1 LSNPRTRDPAP
12 SRLDELF
19 ARAQEPGPTR
29 RFDVLIAFVLGAL
42 LSTAFAPFSVFPLAV
57 LCLAALFLMWETAT
71 PRRAAWLGFAFGS
84 GTFLAGTYWLYTSV
98 HVFGQAPLWVAIFL
112 MLALVAIMGAYHAL
126 VGYLVARW
134 LPRPPLMRWLIA
146 VPALWVTVEWLR
158 GWVASGFPW
167 LALGYSQI
175 DSWLAGYAPLVG
187 VYGLSVL
194 VVMSA
199 GALVATLREP
209 GGARV
214 MAVLVLAAIWGGGW
228 WLSQFEWTQRTGEPV
243 TVSLV
248 QGAISQDLKWQKE
261 NREATFDLYRELNR
275 KALGSRIIVWP
286 EAALPALAHEF
297 DDYLKERYREAQA
310 KGSDLVIG
318 VLRYDFDR
326 KQYRNSI
333 LAMSDQLTWYDKR
346 RLVPFGEF
354 FPVPPFVRDWMKLMS
369 LPYVDMTAG
378 HPEQPP
384 LQAGGQKLGATICYE
399 DAYGSQQLEVLKEAT
414 LLVNVSNDAWFGDS
428 TAPHQHLEIARMR
441 ALEGG
446 RTLLRATNDGI
457 TAVIGPNG
465 SVFEKIQQFEPGVLT
480 TKVEPRIGLTPYART
495 GNVPVVALCLFWLLI
510 GLIAARP
517 PAGAAKRGRFEP
529 SI

>member
-1 LSNPRTRDPAP
+1 
-12 SRLDELF
+12 
-19 ARAQEPGPTR
+19 
-29 RFDVLIAFVLGAL
+29 
-42 LSTAFAPFSVFPLAV
+42 
-57 LCLAALFLMWETAT
+57 
-71 PRRAAWLGFAFGS
+71 
-84 GTFLAGTYWLYTSV
+84 
-98 HVFGQAPLWVAIFL
+98 
-112 MLALVAIMGAYHAL
+112 
-126 VGYLVARW
+126 
-134 LPRPPLMRWLIA
+134 
-146 VPALWVTVEWLR
+146 
-158 GWVASGFPW
+158 
-167 LALGYSQI
+167 
-175 DSWLAGYAPLVG
+175 
-187 VYGLSVL
+187 YGLSVF

-209 GGARV
+209 GGKRL
-214 MAVLVLAAIWGGGW
+214 MAALVLAAIWGGGW
-228 WLSQFEWTQRTGEPV
+228 WLSQFDWTQRSGEPL

-310 KGSDLVIG
+310 KGSDLIIG

-378 HPEQPP
+378 QPEQPP

-399 DAYGSQQLEVLKEAT
+399 DAYGSQQLGVLKQAT

-441 ALEGG
+441 ALEDG

-457 TAVIGPNG
+457 TAVIGPDG
-465 SVFEKIQQFEPGVLT
+465 RVLEKIQQFEPGVLT
-480 TKVEPRIGLTPYART
+480 TKVEPRIGLTPYARA

-510 GLIAARP
+510 GLLAARAP
-517 PAGAAKRGRFEP
+517 TGAAKRGRFEP

>member
-1 LSNPRTRDPAP
+1 M
-12 SRLDELF
+12 
-19 ARAQEPGPTR
+19 
-29 RFDVLIAFVLGAL
+29 AFVLGAL

-98 HVFGQAPLWVAIFL
+98 HVFGQAPLWVAIVL

-126 VGYLVARW
+126 VGYIVARL

-175 DSWLAGYAPLVG
+175 DSWLAGFVPLVG
-187 VYGLSVL
+187 VYGVSLL

-199 GALVATLREP
+199 GALVVTLREP

-214 MAVLVLAAIWGGGW
+214 MGVMVLAAIWGGGW
-228 WLSQFEWTQRTGEPV
+228 WLSPLDWTQRTGESL

-261 NREATFDLYRELNR
+261 NRDATFDLYRDLNR
-275 KALGSRIIVWP
+275 QALGSRIIVWP
-286 EAALPALAHEF
+286 EAALPALAHEIDAF
-297 DDYLKERYREAQA
+297 LKERHREARGR
-310 KGSDLVIG
+310 GSDLIVG
-318 VLRYDFDR
+318 VLRYDFER
-326 KQYRNSI
+326 EEYRNSI

-354 FPVPPFVRDWMKLMS
+354 FPVPPIVRSWMKLMS

-378 HPEQPP
+378 QPEQPP
-384 LQAGGQKLGATICYE
+384 LQAGGQRLGATICYE
-399 DAYGSQQLEVLKEAT
+399 DAYGSQQLAVLKQAT

-441 ALEGG
+441 ALEAG
-446 RTLLRATNDGI
+446 RTMLRATNDGI
-457 TAVIGPNG
+457 TAVIGPDG
-465 SVFEKIQQFEPGVLT
+465 RVREMIAQFEPAVLT
-480 TKVEPRIGLTPYART
+480 TEVEPRTGLTPYART
-495 GNVPVVALCLFWLLI
+495 GNVPVIALCVFWLLV
-510 GLIAARP
+510 GLLAARVP
-517 PAGAAKRGRFEP
+517 RRALKRGRVEP